1 MAANNGRPESPV
13 GSPRSAS
20 ISLQAAA
27 TMNAGLQ
34 REPSRQSSSSSLA
47 RNATPSSP
55 QTGRR
60 RSTVLMNLHLN
71 DPAVPAPG
79 EMMHDPHQPHPNHH
93 RAPSLGE
100 LHQELEA
107 EQEAHV
113 NRLLHMI
120 RQQQFE
126 LQRLQAGRPAQPS
139 DDDAADRHAPLPST
153 GSVGTH
159 PRSPLDNLGRA
170 DVHNRRSRTPS
181 RGASPRLRAASISAD
196 SGDWVLG
203 GRDESAFYQAETQM
217 LVRENQMLRHRIRD
231 LEKQLTDLSVA
242 PTEPAIPSQLTR
254 SSTTTDELDKQ
265 SSSSSTSPLFPVSLR
280 ADFTHVNGTDT
291 ETGQAKVVG
300 GGVVGLAVARQ
311 LSLRS
316 NSTSSSSP
324 NTTLLIE
331 RHGSLGSETSSRN
344 SEVLHAGL
352 YYGAE
357 SLKAKLC
364 VRGQRLVYD
373 FCNRYRVP
381 HRRVGKWIVALDLSQ
396 REALED
402 IYSLATRGLGLTSL
416 RWLSQDEI
424 RSRGEGVYA
433 PAGALESRD
442 TGIVDSHGLM
452 TCLRAL
458 FEDRGGTVALMS
470 SVIGVEPI
478 GLRASDGWRLRV
490 RDESSS
496 SPSVTTITTET
507 LINAAGLEAV
517 NVHNLIVPPDERLNP
532 IYFAKGSY
540 FSYAASKPR
549 LSRLIYP
556 APSPASAGLGTHLTI
571 DLAGQMRFGPDVEW
585 VDSPH
590 DLAVSPDRLSSV
602 ARDVRRYLPALDP
615 SRLVPDYAG
624 IRPKLRRGGTA
635 TVAGG
640 SNFQDFVIR
649 KDDRYDGWVDL
660 LAIESPGLTSCLA
673 IAEMVEDILYGT
685 VTAAH

>member
-1 MAANNGRPESPV
+1 MAANNGCPESPA

-20 ISLQAAA
+20 VSLQAAA

-47 RNATPSSP
+47 RNTTPSSP

-153 GSVGTH
+153 GSVGSY
-159 PRSPLDNLGRA
+159 PRSPFDNVARA
-170 DVHNRRSRTPS
+170 DVHSRRSRTPS
-181 RGASPRLRAASISAD
+181 RGASPRLRAASISAE

-231 LEKQLTDLSVA
+231 LEKQLTDLSVV
-242 PTEPAIPSQLTR
+242 PTEPAIPSQLTL
-254 SSTTTDELDKQ
+254 SSTAADELEKESQ
-265 SSSSSTSPLFPVSLR
+265 SASLVNVTVESQEAREPLRF
-280 ADFTHVNGTDT
+280 NC
-291 ETGQAKVVG
+291 
-300 GGVVGLAVARQ
+300 
-311 LSLRS
+311 
-316 NSTSSSSP
+316 
-324 NTTLLIE
+324 
-331 RHGSLGSETSSRN
+331 SRN

-352 YYGAE
+352 YYGAD

-364 VRGQRLVYD
+364 VRGQRLIYD
-373 FCNRYRVP
+373 FCRRYRVP
-381 HRRVGKWIVALDLSQ
+381 HRRVGKWIVALDGAQ
-396 REALED
+396 RGALED
-402 IYSLATRGLGLTSL
+402 IYALATQRLGLISL

-424 RSRGEGVYA
+424 RSSGEGVFA
-433 PAGALESRD
+433 PAGALESPD

-458 FEDRGGTVALMS
+458 FEDGGGTVALMS
-470 SVIGVEPI
+470 SVVGVEPL
-478 GLRASDGWRLRV
+478 GERASDGWRVRV
-490 RDESSS
+490 RDESEASS
-496 SPSVTTITTET
+496 SEDTTITTDT
-507 LINAAGLEAV
+507 IVNAAGLEAV
-517 NVHNLIVPPDERLNP
+517 NIHNLICPPDSHLPPLR
-532 IYFAKGSY
+532 FAKGSY
-540 FSYAASKPR
+540 FSYAAPRPR
-549 LSRLIYP
+549 LSRLVYP
-556 APSPASAGLGTHLTI
+556 APSPASAGLGTHLTV

-585 VDSPH
+585 VDSPL

-602 ARDVRRYLPALDP
+602 ARDVRRYLPDLDP

-624 IRPKLRRGGTA
+624 IRPKLSRDGAA

-640 SNFQDFVIR
+640 SNFHDFIIR
-649 KDDRYDGWVDL
+649 KDDRYQGWVDL
-660 LAIESPGLTSCLA
+660 LGIESPGLTSSLA
-673 IAEMVEDILYGT
+673 IAEMVEELLYGT
-685 VTAAH
+685 VTASQ